1 MTNEDVKNYIISWNL
16 RFPVDRWWR
25 KKFTIAFNSLDHR
38 ESSFLDQ
45 LIEYEEEKF
54 FEEIIHQEEYK
65 PGTGD
70 WLKQQDAKTVEESIE
85 QLKDEFKDLE

>member
-1 MTNEDVKNYIISWNL
+1 MTNDDLKNYIISWNV

-25 KKFTIAFNSLDHR
+25 KKYNIALNSSVHR

-45 LIEYEEEKF
+45 LLEYEEDKF

-70 WLKQQDAKTVEESIE
+70 WLKLHESKTQEQTIE
-85 QLKDEFKDLE
+85 QMRDEFKDLE